1 MIRRKHKLEMPEL
14 NTTSTADISFMLL
27 IFFLVVSS
35 MDIDKGLTRQLP
47 PMEKEHVVEETF
59 VNKEHLLPLEIT
71 ENDQLLIDGQ
81 AAQMKQLRSRAS
93 EFILKVGESHL
104 ISIDAHPSSTYDTYF
119 HVQNELIRA
128 YKDVRNTMAMRRF
141 GKSFDLLTNQQKVD
155 IRERIPQHIAEKY
168 HTMDE
173 KGGRDD

>member
-1 MIRRKHKLEMPEL
+1 
-14 NTTSTADISFMLL
+14 
-27 IFFLVVSS
+27 
-35 MDIDKGLTRQLP
+35 
-47 PMEKEHVVEETF
+47 
-59 VNKEHLLPLEIT
+59 
-71 ENDQLLIDGQ
+71 
-81 AAQMKQLRSRAS
+81 
-93 EFILKVGESHL
+93 
-104 ISIDAHPSSTYDTYF
+104 AHPSSTYDTYF

-128 YKDVRNTMAMRRF
+128 YKDVRNTMAIRRF

>member
-59 VNKEHLLPLEIT
+59 VNKEHLLALEIT

-81 AAQMKQLRSRAS
+81 AAQMKAW
-93 EFILKVGESHL
+93 
-104 ISIDAHPSSTYDTYF
+104 
-119 HVQNELIRA
+119 
-128 YKDVRNTMAMRRF
+128 
-141 GKSFDLLTNQQKVD
+141 
-155 IRERIPQHIAEKY
+155 
-168 HTMDE
+168 
-173 KGGRDD
+173 